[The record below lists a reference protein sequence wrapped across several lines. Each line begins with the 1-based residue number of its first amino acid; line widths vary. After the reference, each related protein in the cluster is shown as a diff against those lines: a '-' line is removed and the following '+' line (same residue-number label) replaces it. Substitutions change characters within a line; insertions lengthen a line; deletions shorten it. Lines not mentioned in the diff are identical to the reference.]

1 MRSLLIIVFIVLFSS
16 SSLTASEDWGKTGH
30 RTMGEIATKHLSKKA
45 AKKISALL
53 GGESLAFVSTYADEI
68 RSDDAYRK
76 YAPWHYV
83 SFPFGARYE
92 DTPKNKK
99 GDIIVGIQNCID
111 VLKDAT
117 SSQKDKEFY
126 LRMLVH
132 FIGDLHMPLHVGLK
146 EDRGGNSFKVKWFGK
161 QTNLH
166 SVWDTKIIE
175 GYEMSYTELTSN
187 VDALSK
193 KEIQTIQSGAV
204 TDWMYESRALC
215 EDVYAHTNV
224 GDNLGYKYMY
234 RYVNVTRKQLQKAGL
249 RLAGILNQIYG

>member
-1 MRSLLIIVFIVLFSS
+1 MRSLLIVVFVLLFSS
-16 SSLTASEDWGKTGH
+16 VSLTASEDWGKTGH
-30 RTMGEIATKHLSKKA
+30 RTMGEIAAKHLSKRA

-76 YAPWHYV
+76 YGPWHYV
-83 SFPFGARYE
+83 NFPFGGRYE
-92 DTPKNKK
+92 NTPKNKK

-111 VLKDAT
+111 VIKDAT

-126 LRMLVH
+126 LRLLVH

-146 EDRGGNSFKVKWFGK
+146 EDKGGNSFKVKWFGK

-175 GYEMSYTELTSN
+175 GYGMSFTELTSN

-215 EDVYAHTNV
+215 EDVYANTSV
-224 GDNLGYKYMY
+224 GENLGYKYMY
-234 RYVNVTRKQLQKAGL
+234 RYVNVSRKQLQKAGL
-249 RLAGILNQIYG
+249 RLASILNEIYG

>member
-1 MRSLLIIVFIVLFSS
+1 MRSLLIVVFVVLFSS
-16 SSLTASEDWGKTGH
+16 FSLTASEDWGKTGH

-117 SSQKDKEFY
+117 ASQKDKEFY

-204 TDWMYESRALC
+204 TDWMYESRTLC
-215 EDVYAHTNV
+215 EDVSEN
-224 GDNLGYKYMY
+224 
-234 RYVNVTRKQLQKAGL
+234 QK
-249 RLAGILNQIYG
+249 

>member
-1 MRSLLIIVFIVLFSS
+1 M
-16 SSLTASEDWGKTGH
+16 
-30 RTMGEIATKHLSKKA
+30 
-45 AKKISALL
+45 
-53 GGESLAFVSTYADEI
+53 
-68 RSDDAYRK
+68 
-76 YAPWHYV
+76 
-83 SFPFGARYE
+83 SFPFGAKYE
-92 DTPKNKK
+92 NTPKNKK

-117 SSQKDKEFY
+117 TSQKDKEFY

-187 VDALSK
+187 VDVLSK

-204 TDWMYESRALC
+204 TDWMYESRTLC
-215 EDVYAHTNV
+215 EDVYANTTQ
-224 GDNLGYKYMY
+224 GENLGYKYMY
-234 RYVNVTRKQLQKAGL
+234 RYVNVSRKQLQKAGL
-249 RLAGILNQIYG
+249 RLASILNEIYG

>member
-68 RSDDAYRK
+68 RSDDAYSK
-76 YAPWHYV
+76 YGPWHYV
-83 SFPFGARYE
+83 NFPFGGRYE
-92 DTPKNKK
+92 NTPKNKK

-126 LRMLVH
+126 LRLLVH
-132 FIGDLHMPLHVGLK
+132 FIGDLHMPLHVGFK
-146 EDRGGNSFKVKWFGK
+146 EDKGGNSFKVKWFGK

-175 GYEMSYTELTSN
+175 GYGMSFTELTSN

-204 TDWMYESRALC
+204 TDWMYESRTLC
-215 EDVYAHTNV
+215 EDVYANTTQ
-224 GDNLGYKYMY
+224 GENLGYKYMY
-234 RYVNVTRKQLQKAGL
+234 RYVNVSRKQLQKAGL
-249 RLAGILNQIYG
+249 RLASILNEIYG

>member
-1 MRSLLIIVFIVLFSS
+1 MRSLLIVVFVVLFSS
-16 SSLTASEDWGKTGH
+16 VSLTASDDWGKTGH
-30 RTMGEIATKHLSKKA
+30 RTMGEIAAKHLSKRA

-68 RSDDAYRK
+68 RSDDTYRK
-76 YAPWHYV
+76 YGPWHYV
-83 SFPFGARYE
+83 NFPFGGRYE
-92 DTPKNKK
+92 NTPKNKK

-126 LRMLVH
+126 LRLLVH

-146 EDRGGNSFKVKWFGK
+146 EDKGGNSFKVKWFGK

-175 GYEMSYTELTSN
+175 GYGMSFTELTSN

-215 EDVYAHTNV
+215 EDVYANTSV
-224 GDNLGYKYMY
+224 GENLGYKYMY
-234 RYVNVTRKQLQKAGL
+234 RYVNVSRKQLQKAGL
-249 RLAGILNQIYG
+249 RLASILNEIYG

>member
-1 MRSLLIIVFIVLFSS
+1 MRSLFSVVFVVFFSS
-16 SSLTASEDWGKTGH
+16 SSLIASEDWGKTGH

-92 DTPKNKK
+92 NTPKNKR
-99 GDIIVGIQNCID
+99 GDIIMGIQNCID

-146 EDRGGNSFKVKWFGK
+146 EDKGGNSFKVKWFGK

-175 GYEMSYTELTSN
+175 GYAMSYTELTNN
-187 VDALSK
+187 VDVLSK

-204 TDWMYESRALC
+204 TDWMYESRVLC
-215 EDVYAHTNV
+215 EDVYANTSV

-234 RYVNVTRKQLQKAGL
+234 RYVNVSRKQLQKAGL
-249 RLAGILNQIYG
+249 RLASILNEIYG

>member
-1 MRSLLIIVFIVLFSS
+1 MRSLFSVVFVVFFSS
-16 SSLTASEDWGKTGH
+16 FSLIASEDWGKTGH

-92 DTPKNKK
+92 NTPKNKR
-99 GDIIVGIQNCID
+99 GDIIMGIQNCID

-146 EDRGGNSFKVKWFGK
+146 EDKGGNSFKVKWFGK

-175 GYEMSYTELTSN
+175 GYAMSYTELTNN
-187 VDALSK
+187 VDVLSK

-215 EDVYAHTNV
+215 EDVYANTSV

-234 RYVNVTRKQLQKAGL
+234 RYVNVSRKQLQKAGL
-249 RLAGILNQIYG
+249 RLASILNEIYG

>member
-1 MRSLLIIVFIVLFSS
+1 
-16 SSLTASEDWGKTGH
+16 
-30 RTMGEIATKHLSKKA
+30 MGEIATKHLSKKA

-92 DTPKNKK
+92 NTPKNKR
-99 GDIIVGIQNCID
+99 GDIIMGIQNCID

-146 EDRGGNSFKVKWFGK
+146 EDKGGNSFKVKWFGK

-175 GYEMSYTELTSN
+175 GYAMSYTELTNN
-187 VDALSK
+187 VDVLSK

-215 EDVYAHTNV
+215 EDVYANTSV

-234 RYVNVTRKQLQKAGL
+234 RYVNVSRKQLQKAGL
-249 RLAGILNQIYG
+249 RLASILNEIYG

>member
-1 MRSLLIIVFIVLFSS
+1 MRSLFSVVFVVFFSS
-16 SSLTASEDWGKTGH
+16 FSIIASEDWGKTGH
-30 RTMGEIATKHLSKKA
+30 RTMGEIAAKHLSKKA

-92 DTPKNKK
+92 NTPKNKR
-99 GDIIVGIQNCID
+99 GDIIMGIQNCID

-146 EDRGGNSFKVKWFGK
+146 EDKGGNSFKVKWFGK

-175 GYEMSYTELTSN
+175 GYAMSYTELTNN
-187 VDALSK
+187 VDVLSK

-215 EDVYAHTNV
+215 EDVYANTSV

-234 RYVNVTRKQLQKAGL
+234 RYVNVSRKQLQKAGL
-249 RLAGILNQIYG
+249 RLASILNEIYG

>member
-1 MRSLLIIVFIVLFSS
+1 MRSLLIVVFVVLFSS
-16 SSLTASEDWGKTGH
+16 VSLTASEDWGKTGH
-30 RTMGEIATKHLSKKA
+30 RTMGEIAAKHLSKRA

-76 YAPWHYV
+76 YGPWHYV
-83 SFPFGARYE
+83 NFPFGGRYE
-92 DTPKNKK
+92 NTPKNKK

-126 LRMLVH
+126 LRLLVH

-146 EDRGGNSFKVKWFGK
+146 EDKGGNSFKVKWFGK

-175 GYEMSYTELTSN
+175 GYGMSFTELTSN

-215 EDVYAHTNV
+215 EDVYANTSV
-224 GDNLGYKYMY
+224 GENLGYKYMY
-234 RYVNVTRKQLQKAGL
+234 RYVNVSRKQLQKAGL
-249 RLAGILNQIYG
+249 RLASILNEIYG

>member
-1 MRSLLIIVFIVLFSS
+1 MRSLLIVVFVVLFSS
-16 SSLTASEDWGKTGH
+16 VSLTASEDWGKTGH
-30 RTMGEIATKHLSKKA
+30 RTMGEIAAKHLSKRA

-76 YAPWHYV
+76 YGPWHYV
-83 SFPFGARYE
+83 NFPFGGRYE
-92 DTPKNKK
+92 NTPKNKK
-99 GDIIVGIQNCID
+99 GDIIVGIQNAID
-111 VLKDAT
+111 VLKDAN
-117 SSQKDKEFY
+117 SSQKEKEFY

-132 FIGDLHMPLHVGLK
+132 FIGDLHMPLHVGIK
-146 EDRGGNSFKVKWFGK
+146 EDKGGNSFKVKWFGK

-175 GYEMSYTELTSN
+175 GYGMSFTELTSN

-215 EDVYAHTNV
+215 EDVYANTSV

-234 RYVNVTRKQLQKAGL
+234 RYVNVSRKQLQKAGL
-249 RLAGILNQIYG
+249 RLASILNEIYG

>member
-1 MRSLLIIVFIVLFSS
+1 MRSLFSVVFVVFFSS
-16 SSLTASEDWGKTGH
+16 FSIIASEDWGKTGH
-30 RTMGEIATKHLSKKA
+30 RTMGEIAAKHLSKKA

-68 RSDDAYRK
+68 RSDNTYRK

-92 DTPKNKK
+92 NTPKNKK
-99 GDIIVGIQNCID
+99 GDIIMGIQNCID
-111 VLKDAT
+111 VLRDTTA
-117 SSQKDKEFY
+117 SQKDKEFY

-146 EDRGGNSFKVKWFGK
+146 EDKGGNSFKVKWFGK

-175 GYEMSYTELTSN
+175 GYGMSYTELTNN

-193 KEIQTIQSGAV
+193 KEIETIQSGAV

-215 EDVYAHTNV
+215 EDVYANTSV
-224 GDNLGYKYMY
+224 GENLGYKYMY
-234 RYVNVTRKQLQKAGL
+234 RYVNVSRKQLQKAGL
-249 RLAGILNQIYG
+249 RLASILNEIYG

>member
-1 MRSLLIIVFIVLFSS
+1 MRSLFSVVFVVLFYS
-16 SSLTASEDWGKTGH
+16 SSLIASEDWGKTGH

-92 DTPKNKK
+92 NTPKNKR
-99 GDIIVGIQNCID
+99 GDIIMGIQNCID

-146 EDRGGNSFKVKWFGK
+146 EDKGGNSFKVKWFGK

-175 GYEMSYTELTSN
+175 GYAMSYTELTNN
-187 VDALSK
+187 VDVLSK

-215 EDVYAHTNV
+215 EDVYANTSV

-234 RYVNVTRKQLQKAGL
+234 RYVNVSRKQLQKAGL
-249 RLAGILNQIYG
+249 RLASILNEIYG

>member
-1 MRSLLIIVFIVLFSS
+1 MRSLFSVVFVVLFYS
-16 SSLTASEDWGKTGH
+16 SSLIASEDWGKTGH

-92 DTPKNKK
+92 NTPKNKK
-99 GDIIVGIQNCID
+99 GDIIMGIQNCID

-146 EDRGGNSFKVKWFGK
+146 EDKGGNSFKVKWFGK

-175 GYEMSYTELTSN
+175 GYAMSYTELTNN
-187 VDALSK
+187 VDVLSK

-215 EDVYAHTNV
+215 EDVYANTSV

-234 RYVNVTRKQLQKAGL
+234 RYVNVSRKQLQKAGL
-249 RLAGILNQIYG
+249 RLASILNEIYG

>member
-1 MRSLLIIVFIVLFSS
+1 MRSLFSVVFVVFFSS
-16 SSLTASEDWGKTGH
+16 SSLIASEDWGKTGH

-92 DTPKNKK
+92 NTPKNKR
-99 GDIIVGIQNCID
+99 GDIIMGIQNCID

-146 EDRGGNSFKVKWFGK
+146 EDKGGNSFKVKWFGK

-175 GYEMSYTELTSN
+175 GYAMSYTELANN
-187 VDALSK
+187 VDVLSK

-215 EDVYAHTNV
+215 EDVYANTSV

-234 RYVNVTRKQLQKAGL
+234 RYVNVSRKQLQKAGL
-249 RLAGILNQIYG
+249 RLAGILNEIYG

>member
-1 MRSLLIIVFIVLFSS
+1 MRSLFSVVFVVFFSS
-16 SSLTASEDWGKTGH
+16 SSLIASEDWGKTGH

-92 DTPKNKK
+92 NTPKNKR
-99 GDIIVGIQNCID
+99 GDIIMGIQNCID

-146 EDRGGNSFKVKWFGK
+146 EDKGGNSFKVKWFGK

-175 GYEMSYTELTSN
+175 GYAMSYTELTNN
-187 VDALSK
+187 VDVLSK

-215 EDVYAHTNV
+215 EDVYANTSA

-234 RYVNVTRKQLQKAGL
+234 RYVNVSRKQLQKAGL
-249 RLAGILNQIYG
+249 RLASILNEIYG

>member
-1 MRSLLIIVFIVLFSS
+1 MRSLFSVVFVVFFSS
-16 SSLTASEDWGKTGH
+16 SSLIASEDWGKTGH

-92 DTPKNKK
+92 NTPKNKR
-99 GDIIVGIQNCID
+99 GDIIMGIQNCID

-146 EDRGGNSFKVKWFGK
+146 EDKGGNSFKVKWFGK

-175 GYEMSYTELTSN
+175 GYAMSYTELTNN
-187 VDALSK
+187 VDVLSK

-215 EDVYAHTNV
+215 EDVYANTSV
-224 GDNLGYKYMY
+224 GENLGYKYMY
-234 RYVNVTRKQLQKAGL
+234 RYVNVSRKQLQKAGL
-249 RLAGILNQIYG
+249 RLASILNEIYG

>member
-1 MRSLLIIVFIVLFSS
+1 MRSLLILMFVVLFSGPS
-16 SSLTASEDWGKTGH
+16 SGATDDWGKTGH
-30 RTMGEIATKHLSKKA
+30 RTMGEIATKHLSKRA
-45 AKKISALL
+45 AKKVSALL

-68 RSDDAYRK
+68 RSDNTYRK

-83 SFPFGARYE
+83 NFPFGGSYE
-92 DTPKNKK
+92 NTPKNEK
-99 GDIIVGIQNCID
+99 GDIIVGIQNAID
-111 VLKDAT
+111 ILKDAN
-117 SSQKDKEFY
+117 SSQKEKEFY

-132 FIGDLHMPLHVGLK
+132 FIGDLHMPLHVGIK
-146 EDRGGNSFKVKWFGK
+146 EDKGGNSFKVKWFGK

-175 GYEMSYTELTSN
+175 GYGMSYTELTNN

-193 KEIQTIQSGAV
+193 KEIETIQSGAV

>member
-1 MRSLLIIVFIVLFSS
+1 MRSLFSVVFVVFFSS
-16 SSLTASEDWGKTGH
+16 SSLIASEDWGKTGH

-92 DTPKNKK
+92 NTPKNKR
-99 GDIIVGIQNCID
+99 GDIIMGIQNCID

-146 EDRGGNSFKVKWFGK
+146 EDKGGNSFKVKWFGK

-175 GYEMSYTELTSN
+175 GYAMSYTELTNN
-187 VDALSK
+187 VDVLSK
-193 KEIQTIQSGAV
+193 KEIQTIQSGAG
-204 TDWMYESRALC
+204 TDWMYESRVLC
-215 EDVYAHTNV
+215 EDVYANTSV

-234 RYVNVTRKQLQKAGL
+234 RYVNVSRKQLQKAGL
-249 RLAGILNQIYG
+249 RLASILNEIYG

>member
-1 MRSLLIIVFIVLFSS
+1 
-16 SSLTASEDWGKTGH
+16 
-30 RTMGEIATKHLSKKA
+30 MG
-45 AKKISALL
+45 
-53 GGESLAFVSTYADEI
+53 
-68 RSDDAYRK
+68 R
-76 YAPWHYV
+76 
-83 SFPFGARYE
+83 RYE
-92 DTPKNKK
+92 NTPKNKK

-126 LRMLVH
+126 LRLLVH

-146 EDRGGNSFKVKWFGK
+146 EDKGGNSFKVKWFGK

-175 GYEMSYTELTSN
+175 GYGMSFTELTSN

-215 EDVYAHTNV
+215 EDVYANTSV
-224 GDNLGYKYMY
+224 GENLGYKYMY
-234 RYVNVTRKQLQKAGL
+234 RYVNVSRKQLQKAGL
-249 RLAGILNQIYG
+249 RLASILNEIYG

>member
-1 MRSLLIIVFIVLFSS
+1 MRSLLIVVFVVLFSS
-16 SSLTASEDWGKTGH
+16 VSLTASEDWGKTGH
-30 RTMGEIATKHLSKKA
+30 RTMGEIAAKHLSKRA

-76 YAPWHYV
+76 YGPWHYV
-83 SFPFGARYE
+83 NFPFGGRYE
-92 DTPKNKK
+92 NTPKNKK

-126 LRMLVH
+126 LRLLVH
-132 FIGDLHMPLHVGLK
+132 FIGDLHMPLHVGFK
-146 EDRGGNSFKVKWFGK
+146 EDKGGNSFKVKWFGK

-175 GYEMSYTELTSN
+175 GYGMSFTELTSN

-215 EDVYAHTNV
+215 EDVYANTSV
-224 GDNLGYKYMY
+224 GENLGYKYMY
-234 RYVNVTRKQLQKAGL
+234 RYVNVSRKQLQKAGL
-249 RLAGILNQIYG
+249 RLASILNEIYG

>member
-1 MRSLLIIVFIVLFSS
+1 MRSLFSVVFVVFFSS
-16 SSLTASEDWGKTGH
+16 SSLIASEDWGKTGH

-92 DTPKNKK
+92 NTPKNKR
-99 GDIIVGIQNCID
+99 GDIIMGIQNCID

-146 EDRGGNSFKVKWFGK
+146 EDKGGNSFKVKWFGK

-175 GYEMSYTELTSN
+175 GYAMSYTELTNN
-187 VDALSK
+187 VDVLSK

-215 EDVYAHTNV
+215 EDVYANTSV

-234 RYVNVTRKQLQKAGL
+234 RYVNVSRKQLQKAGL
-249 RLAGILNQIYG
+249 RLASILNEIYG

>member
-1 MRSLLIIVFIVLFSS
+1 MRSLLIVVFVVLFSS
-16 SSLTASEDWGKTGH
+16 VSLTASEDWGKTGH
-30 RTMGEIATKHLSKKA
+30 RTMGKIAAKHLSKRA

-76 YAPWHYV
+76 YGPWHYV
-83 SFPFGARYE
+83 NFPFGGRYE
-92 DTPKNKK
+92 NTPKNKK

-126 LRMLVH
+126 LRLLVH

-146 EDRGGNSFKVKWFGK
+146 EDKGGNSFKVKWFGK

-175 GYEMSYTELTSN
+175 GYGMSFTELTSN

-215 EDVYAHTNV
+215 EDVYANTSV
-224 GDNLGYKYMY
+224 GENLGYKYMY
-234 RYVNVTRKQLQKAGL
+234 RYVNVSRKQLQKAGL
-249 RLAGILNQIYG
+249 RLASILNEIYG

>member
-1 MRSLLIIVFIVLFSS
+1 MRSLLIVVFIVLFSS
-16 SSLTASEDWGKTGH
+16 FSLTASEDWGKTGH

-83 SFPFGARYE
+83 SFPFGAKYE

-117 SSQKDKEFY
+117 ASQKDKEFY

-204 TDWMYESRALC
+204 TDWMYESRKLC
-215 EDVYAHTNV
+215 EDVYANTSQ
-224 GDNLGYKYMY
+224 GENLGYKYMY
-234 RYVNVTRKQLQKAGL
+234 RYVNVSRKQLQKAGL
-249 RLAGILNQIYG
+249 RLASILNEIYG

>member
-1 MRSLLIIVFIVLFSS
+1 MRSLLIVVFVVLFSS
-16 SSLTASEDWGKTGH
+16 VSLTASEDWGKTGH
-30 RTMGEIATKHLSKKA
+30 RTMGEIAAKHLSKRA

-76 YAPWHYV
+76 YGPWHYV
-83 SFPFGARYE
+83 NFPFGGRYE
-92 DTPKNKK
+92 NTPKNKK

-111 VLKDAT
+111 VLKGAT

-126 LRMLVH
+126 LRLLVH

-146 EDRGGNSFKVKWFGK
+146 EDKGGNSFKVKWFGK

-175 GYEMSYTELTSN
+175 GYGMSFTELTSN

-215 EDVYAHTNV
+215 EDVYANTSV
-224 GDNLGYKYMY
+224 GENLGYKYMY
-234 RYVNVTRKQLQKAGL
+234 RYVNVSRKQLQKAGL
-249 RLAGILNQIYG
+249 RLASILNEIYG

>member
-1 MRSLLIIVFIVLFSS
+1 MRSLLILVFIVLFSS
-16 SSLTASEDWGKTGH
+16 FSLTASEDWGKTGH

-175 GYEMSYTELTSN
+175 GYEMSYTELTS
-187 VDALSK
+187 
-193 KEIQTIQSGAV
+193 
-204 TDWMYESRALC
+204 
-215 EDVYAHTNV
+215 
-224 GDNLGYKYMY
+224 
-234 RYVNVTRKQLQKAGL
+234 
-249 RLAGILNQIYG
+249 

>member
-1 MRSLLIIVFIVLFSS
+1 MRSLLIVVLFSS
-16 SSLTASEDWGKTGH
+16 VSLTASNDWGKTGH
-30 RTMGEIATKHLSKKA
+30 RTMGEIAAKHLSKRA

-76 YAPWHYV
+76 YGPWHYV
-83 SFPFGARYE
+83 NFPFGGRYE
-92 DTPKNKK
+92 NTPKNKK

-126 LRMLVH
+126 LRLLVH
-132 FIGDLHMPLHVGLK
+132 FIGDLHMPLHVGFK
-146 EDRGGNSFKVKWFGK
+146 EDKGGNSFKVKWFGK

-175 GYEMSYTELTSN
+175 GYGMSFTELTSN

-215 EDVYAHTNV
+215 EDVYANTSV
-224 GDNLGYKYMY
+224 GENLGYKYMY
-234 RYVNVTRKQLQKAGL
+234 RYVNVSRKQLQKAGL
-249 RLAGILNQIYG
+249 RLASILNEIYG

>member
-1 MRSLLIIVFIVLFSS
+1 MRSFLIVVFIVLFSS

-30 RTMGEIATKHLSKKA
+30 RTMGEIATKHLSKKT

-83 SFPFGARYE
+83 SFPFGAKYE

-117 SSQKDKEFY
+117 ASQKDKEFY

-146 EDRGGNSFKVKWFGK
+146 EDRGGNSFKVNWFGK

-204 TDWMYESRALC
+204 TDWMYESRKLC
-215 EDVYAHTNV
+215 EDVYANTSQ
-224 GDNLGYKYMY
+224 GENLGYKYMY
-234 RYVNVTRKQLQKAGL
+234 RYVNVSRKQLQKAGL
-249 RLAGILNQIYG
+249 RLASILNEIYG

>member
-1 MRSLLIIVFIVLFSS
+1 MRSLFSVVFVVFFSS
-16 SSLTASEDWGKTGH
+16 SSLIASEDWGKTGH

-92 DTPKNKK
+92 NTPKNKK
-99 GDIIVGIQNCID
+99 GDIIMGIQNCID

-146 EDRGGNSFKVKWFGK
+146 EDKGGNSFKVKWFGK

-175 GYEMSYTELTSN
+175 GYAMSYTELTNN
-187 VDALSK
+187 VDVLSK

-215 EDVYAHTNV
+215 EDVYANTSV

-234 RYVNVTRKQLQKAGL
+234 RYVNVSRKQLQKAGL
-249 RLAGILNQIYG
+249 RLASILNEIYG